1 MYGSE
6 SEVLEI
12 NLFFRKKNVCSA
24 YSEQFAAIQPVITG
38 GKTAGNRKH

>member
-1 MYGSE
+1 MYDRE

-24 YSEQFAAIQPVITG
+24 YSEQFAATEPVITG
-38 GKTAGNRKH
+38 GKIGNRKH

>member
-1 MYGSE
+1 MYDRE

-24 YSEQFAAIQPVITG
+24 YSEQFAAIEPVITG
-38 GKTAGNRKH
+38 GKIGNRKH